1 MSEPVSQFTVSIEQ
15 VADYEFR
22 VSFDGSAL
30 APLTVDEGPPLGKSA
45 GPSPARLLAAAVG
58 SCLNASLLFCAR
70 KAKLD
75 LKHLRS
81 RVRVETVRNEQR
93 RLRIGRIEV
102 VISPELGEADRER
115 AGRCLDLFED
125 YCTVTQSVRKG
136 IPIEVHVEGLDS
148 EPGLP

>member
-1 MSEPVSQFTVSIEQ
+1 MSEPVSEFTVSIAQ

-58 SCLNASLLFCAR
+58 SCLSASLLFCAR

-81 RVRVETVRNEQR
+81 RVRVQTVRNEQR
-93 RLRIGRIEV
+93 RLRIGQIDV
-102 VISPELGEADRER
+102 VISPEVAEADRER
-115 AGRCLDLFED
+115 AGRCLELFED
-125 YCTVTQSVRKG
+125 YCTVTQSVRNG
-136 IPIEVHVEGLDS
+136 IPVQVRVEGLES
-148 EPGLP
+148 GAGSP